1 MPAGIYYLVYTSIAS
16 RLMSDEDL
24 LLLLEQSRRNND
36 VLGLTGMLL
45 YMEGRFITKNEG
57 RFIQFLEGEKEK
69 VLAMY
74 NSICADERNKS
85 ILLLGSG
92 FWHKR
97 SFPAWSM
104 GFSLLNAAQHNNIAN
119 FFHLNDDTSVTRHL
133 SDANESAD
141 FLQSFYLLNT
151 DTTGKHL

>member
-1 MPAGIYYLVYTSIAS
+1 MPTGIYYLVYTSIAS
-16 RLMSDEDL
+16 RLMSDGDL
-24 LLLLEQSRRNND
+24 LFLLAQSRRNNTS
-36 VLGLTGMLL
+36 LGLTGMLL
-45 YMEGRFITKNEG
+45 YMEGRFITKTEG

-69 VLAMY
+69 VSTMY

-104 GFSLLNAAQHNNIAN
+104 GFSPLNADQHHNIAN
-119 FFHLNDDTSVTRHL
+119 FFHLNDDISLTSHL
-133 SDANESAD
+133 SDANETAD
-141 FLQSFYLLNT
+141 FLRSFYIINV
-151 DTTGKHL
+151 DGKNL